1 MSYER
6 NLDYLNKRRIIYRRS
21 PVTDLPS
28 EKFDWGDYYE
38 DGTYEC
44 YELFRSRAK
53 ITTYKSLKWHLLVLW
68 YLNHDL
74 DQDDFDALVRY
85 ICNKRNGFIT
95 FTINEQ
101 HLRSM
106 VYDVSMIDLDE
117 SPKNKLR
124 KIIFKEHSGLTPEMK
139 MSIVGG
145 LVGKS
150 KQVQEDDVYQ
160 CMLNIHDDGMLIT
173 IRGLSKTLQCSTRTI
188 YRNMGNSLRKEKE
201 LLNKQINEEI

>member
-1 MSYER
+1 MSHR
-6 NLDYLNKRRIIYRRS
+6 NLEYLNKRRIIYRQS
-21 PVTDLPS
+21 PLTDVPT
-28 EKFDWGDYYE
+28 ETFDWGNYYAT
-38 DGTYEC
+38 GTYQC
-44 YELFRSRAK
+44 YELFRSKAK

-124 KIIFKEHSGLTPEMK
+124 KIIFKEHSGLTP
-139 MSIVGG
+139 VHYYP
-145 LVGKS
+145 
-150 KQVQEDDVYQ
+150 D
-160 CMLNIHDDGMLIT
+160 
-173 IRGLSKTLQCSTRTI
+173 
-188 YRNMGNSLRKEKE
+188 
-201 LLNKQINEEI
+201 